1 MKGKSV
7 FWLLV
12 LVIAGLVLVAC
23 QANPAVVN
31 ESVVEAQTGEQVA
44 AADPTTAPVVEND
57 SAGVE
62 VAAADPDMSEQNM
75 AIVRRFYEEFGA
87 GNADVIL
94 ELHPEILIMH
104 YGGSVDEVPTQ
115 VLRDDLAAIK
125 AANPDLHAEIH
136 DMWAAGDYVFTEL
149 TWTATHTGDYF
160 GIPAT
165 GQTVMHNGIVARRL
179 AGGLIVESW
188 EMWDDLV
195 FLQSLGYLASWD
207 ELVANPPAAANPTA
221 DTPVSTP
228 PDSPTGTYRAELSG
242 NTSLEISPG
251 FYQLTLVP
259 DGTYNISWMPNEQAE
274 HGGLVG
280 AEGHYTVNGNQVT
293 FTDEDGFAACSE
305 ADGVSG
311 TYEWSFSGS
320 ALKLVRLEDNCSGRV
335 YILTTKTF
343 PPYSQ

>member
-1 MKGKSV
+1 M
-7 FWLLV
+7 
-12 LVIAGLVLVAC
+12 
-23 QANPAVVN
+23 
-31 ESVVEAQTGEQVA
+31 
-44 AADPTTAPVVEND
+44 
-57 SAGVE
+57 
-62 VAAADPDMSEQNM
+62 
-75 AIVRRFYEEFGA
+75 
-87 GNADVIL
+87 
-94 ELHPEILIMH
+94 
-104 YGGSVDEVPTQ
+104 
-115 VLRDDLAAIK
+115 
-125 AANPDLHAEIH
+125 
-136 DMWAAGDYVFTEL
+136 
-149 TWTATHTGDYF
+149 
-160 GIPAT
+160 
-165 GQTVMHNGIVARRL
+165 
-179 AGGLIVESW
+179 
-188 EMWDDLV
+188 
-195 FLQSLGYLASWD
+195 
-207 ELVANPPAAANPTA
+207 ANPPAAANPTA